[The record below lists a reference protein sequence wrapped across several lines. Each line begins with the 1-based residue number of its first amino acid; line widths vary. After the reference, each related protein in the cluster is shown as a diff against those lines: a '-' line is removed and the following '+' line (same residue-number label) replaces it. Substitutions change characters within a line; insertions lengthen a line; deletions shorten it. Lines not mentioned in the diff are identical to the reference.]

1 MGDDNPQTPDTR
13 ATLDDTT
20 TTTTAQHTDSRM
32 QATRTRLLSISRQIS
47 AAAPNTS
54 SSAMAANGTSGLKD
68 VVIVAA
74 ARTPVGSFN
83 GSLKKLTAPELGS
96 FAIKGALSSISLSP
110 SEVQDAYIGN
120 VLQGGVGQ
128 SPARQAVLKAGLPK
142 DTEATTVNKVCASG
156 IKAIAL
162 AAQGIMVGQSD
173 CSIAGGMESMSN
185 APYAFPRNAGFGNQT
200 ALDLISHDG
209 LTDVYNKFPMGNCAE
224 KTAKDYNITRED
236 QDEFAINSYKKSA
249 AAWEAGKFSKEVV
262 PVSIQDRKNTV
273 TVAEDEEFKNIKF
286 DKVKSL
292 NPVFVRDGSGTITAA
307 NASNINDGAS
317 AVVLM
322 SADKAESLGLKPLAK
337 IIAFADGAVDP
348 IDFPVAPALKA
359 IPNALKKANLQA
371 SDIAL
376 WEINEAFSVVVPASV
391 KVLGI
396 DPARIN
402 INGGAVALGHAIGSS
417 GSRIVVSLVHA
428 LEKSGDYG
436 CAAVCNG
443 GGGASAMIVQKL

>member
-1 MGDDNPQTPDTR
+1 MGDNPQTPDTR

-156 IKAIAL
+156 LKAIAL
-162 AAQGIMVGQSD
+162 AAQGIMIGQSD

-209 LTDVYNKFPMGNCAE
+209 LTDVYNRFPMGNCAE

-317 AVVLM
+317 AV
-322 SADKAESLGLKPLAK
+322 
-337 IIAFADGAVDP
+337 DP
-348 IDFPVAPALKA
+348 MDFPVAPALKA